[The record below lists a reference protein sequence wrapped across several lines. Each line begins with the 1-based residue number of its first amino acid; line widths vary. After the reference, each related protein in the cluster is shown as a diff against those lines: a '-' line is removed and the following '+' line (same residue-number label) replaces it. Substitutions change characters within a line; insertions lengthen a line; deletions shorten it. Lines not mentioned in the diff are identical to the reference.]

1 MLFKHCEPFW
11 NLSIKVNIDS
21 ILASKV
27 EELEAT
33 SKCQGQPGCRLD
45 LAARCQGS
53 SLPPGEASPG
63 WWLSRG
69 SCCTDQCCL
78 LSRKSLTP
86 RTGWRSHPKPAQ
98 RTDGNAILNLTPFHL
113 RAVEEKAEDQLRILN
128 IVDFVLQESSNCYHR
143 SNLPGMY
150 KHQRGWHKTVDST
163 MCCTWNTPPLDHSN
177 QTRTALQMSPSD
189 VACHSSNRTPEGGN
203 LKH

>member
-86 RTGWRSHPKPAQ
+86 RTGWRSHPKP
-98 RTDGNAILNLTPFHL
+98 FHL

-143 SNLPGMY
+143 SNLP
-150 KHQRGWHKTVDST
+150 
-163 MCCTWNTPPLDHSN
+163 LDHSN

-203 LKH
+203 LKHQQSA